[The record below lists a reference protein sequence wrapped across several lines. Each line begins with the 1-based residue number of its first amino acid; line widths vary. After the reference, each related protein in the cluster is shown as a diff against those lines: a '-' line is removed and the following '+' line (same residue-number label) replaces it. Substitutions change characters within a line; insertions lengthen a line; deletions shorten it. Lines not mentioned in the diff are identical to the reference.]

1 MKTIYITSKEGTDY
15 IINPLQITHI
25 REDTRIAGTFIFLSC
40 GTKINVEKRIYDV
53 QQLINEALL

>member
-25 REDTRIAGTFIFLSC
+25 REDTRVFGTFIVLSC
-40 GTKINVEKRIYDV
+40 GTKITVEKRIYDV
-53 QQLINEALL
+53 QKLIDEALL